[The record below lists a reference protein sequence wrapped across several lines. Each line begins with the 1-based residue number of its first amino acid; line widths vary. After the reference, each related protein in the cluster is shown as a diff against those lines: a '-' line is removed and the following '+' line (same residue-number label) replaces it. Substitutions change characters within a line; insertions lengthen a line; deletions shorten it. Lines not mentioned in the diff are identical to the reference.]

1 MTPKEV
7 LEYAKK
13 NDAKQVDVRFTDLPG
28 LMHHVSYPIH
38 ELIGRGFRGGV
49 RL

>member
-13 NDAKQVDVRFTDLPG
+13 NDVKQLDLRFTDLPG
-28 LMHHVSYPIH
+28 VQQHVSYPIT
-38 ELIGRGFRGGV
+38 ELEESF
-49 RL
+49 L

>member
-13 NDAKQVDVRFTDLPG
+13 NDVKQLDLRFTRPARRATARFLSD
-28 LMHHVSYPIH
+28 YRA
-38 ELIGRGFRGGV
+38 GRDF
-49 RL
+49 L